1 MAYIRIS
8 ELPNLTSANLV
19 SSALSILPVVSNI
32 AGNNVTYQTTVANI
46 KNYVGTG
53 NLAVSGAVTA
63 NLTSTFA
70 NVTIT
75 GNLNV
80 QGTTTTTS
88 SENLSTNSSIIDLHT
103 FDSNLNPWTSDDG
116 RDIGLRFFWYKG
128 STPGTSAL
136 VWENSTQYL
145 TYYESGVGNANTGA
159 ISGVYGTIH
168 AGNLLLDGSSQA
180 TANATGAL
188 QVSGGIS
195 TGKNIY
201 VTGNAI
207 VGGQANITGIT
218 STLANITT
226 TSAVIADRHI
236 ANSAFWTDSYLYA
249 GFVQTNNSGTFGT
262 TLTVQ
267 GNATINALS
276 VNNSASFSGTLN
288 TANLLPSTATN
299 ATSNIGST
307 TSYYNNVFAVTYNI
321 GTGGIRNAGA
331 NATGNIGSSTGLF
344 DNVFVRT
351 YNIGAGGIRNLEA
364 NATGNIGSSTN
375 YFNTVFAQA
384 TSAQYAD
391 LAEIYKSDKIYSPG
405 TVVIF
410 GGTEEITVTDTESDN
425 RVAGAISTNPAYLMN
440 TKEQGLAVALRGKIP
455 VQIIGSVEKGDLLV
469 TSNRLGYAVSTRH
482 VATYDPHAVFAKSI
496 TTDLTTE
503 ERTIWAVIL

>member
-1 MAYIRIS
+1 MAYIKIS
-8 ELPNLTSANLV
+8 ELPNLTSASLV
-19 SSALSILPVVSNI
+19 SSGLSILPVVSNI

-88 SENLSTNSSIIDLHT
+88 SQNLSTNSSIIDLHT

-116 RDIGLRFFWYKG
+116 RDIGLRFFYYKSG
-128 STPGTSAL
+128 APGTSAL

-145 TYYESGVGNANTGA
+145 TWYSSGVGNANTGA

-168 AGNLLLDGSSQA
+168 AGNLLLDGTSQA

-195 TGKNIY
+195 TGKDMY

-207 VGGQANITGIT
+207 VGGTASISGIT
-218 STLANITT
+218 STQANITT
-226 TSAVIADRHI
+226 TGAVVADRHI
-236 ANSAFWTDSYLYA
+236 ANSAFWTNSYLYA
-249 GFVQTNNSGTFGT
+249 GYVQTNNSGTFGT

-267 GNATINALS
+267 GTATVNVLTSNGAVSGTTGTFTTSTITSALNTGTINA
-276 VNNSASFSGTLN
+276 N
-288 TANLLPSTATN
+288 STATV
-299 ATSNIGST
+299 ASLTSNANITLSGNIIDTGALAIQTGS
-307 TSYYNNVFAVTYNI
+307 NGNI
-321 GTGGIRNAGA
+321 NLEPNGTGVIVVTKDIRNGQ
-331 NATGNIGSSTGLF
+331 
-344 DNVFVRT
+344 
-351 YNIGAGGIRNLEA
+351 A

-375 YFNTVFAQA
+375 YFNTVFAKA

-391 LAEIYKSDKIYSPG
+391 LAEIYKADDIYSPG

-410 GGTEEITVTDTESDN
+410 GGTEEITITNTESDS

-440 TKEQGLAVALRGKIP
+440 TAAQGLAVALRGKVP
-455 VQIIGSVEKGDLLV
+455 LQIVGSVEKGDLLV
-469 TSNRLGYAVSTRH
+469 TSNTSGYAVSTKH
-482 VATYDPHAVFAKSI
+482 VTTYNPNAVFAKSI
-496 TTDLTTE
+496 TTDLGTE
-503 ERTIWAVIL
+503 ARTIWAVIL